1 MLGICSSTSYLELG
15 VLEVGDVL
23 HCQVRNEVG
32 RIGRTFVLSI
42 TDSPIVAVLSVLF
55 VIVMIDTVVMG
66 VVFQPIYLTHVIPI

>member
-32 RIGRTFVLSI
+32 RDGRTFVLSI